1 MKTWIQ
7 ALQEWNKK
15 KGGKKYQIPKKGTAG
30 YKEVKKIMGH

>member
-15 KGGKKYQIPKKGTAG
+15 KGGKYQIPKKGTAG